1 MYSSECIFQVY
12 LSRYLT
18 VFWGQKSLGFGVN
31 TKKIIMMFGII
42 IKGILM
48 MLVFIIMT
56 DVGII
61 SICTD
66 IMITDHSHT
75 LISHP
80 LFWYWYGCSHFR
92 KGRQAKFWQT
102 LLRAGKIPKNI
113 FKNLEKYW
121 WDLKKRGGSLLK
133 FREEKSEKKY
143 WKPGTILEIS
153 GRTYNLKRILKW
165 VPKKLLIQKN
175 IDWIFQKYLVWKYI
189 KEKIW
194 KKWQKIGES
203 IWKIL
208 VLSKFGTYCEERWKV
223 LQSCKVVH
231 LATWQVRGEWK
242 FNGNKTIVNCANSS
256 LAD

>member
-1 MYSSECIFQVY
+1 MEAGIKLTLSFLWHIFSGFRGLQRIQKIEKKKIVKNPENYCQSVFLECIHQNVFFKCICRDIELY
-12 LSRYLT
+12 
-18 VFWGQKSLGFGVN
+18 FWGQKSLGFGVN

-66 IMITDHSHT
+66 IMITDQSHT

-153 GRTYNLKRILKW
+153 GRTYNLK
-165 VPKKLLIQKN
+165 KN
-175 IDWIFQKYLVWKYI
+175 
-189 KEKIW
+189 
-194 KKWQKIGES
+194 
-203 IWKIL
+203 
-208 VLSKFGTYCEERWKV
+208 T
-223 LQSCKVVH
+223 
-231 LATWQVRGEWK
+231 
-242 FNGNKTIVNCANSS
+242 
-256 LAD
+256 